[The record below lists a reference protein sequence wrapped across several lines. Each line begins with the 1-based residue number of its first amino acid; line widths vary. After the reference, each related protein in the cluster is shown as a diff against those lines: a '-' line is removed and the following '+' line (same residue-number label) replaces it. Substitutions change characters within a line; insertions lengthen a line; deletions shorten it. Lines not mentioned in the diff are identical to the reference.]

1 MEKSVK
7 RNSKQSPN
15 TAEEQDVYRNVV
27 EFEEME
33 ARTRDGKE
41 DATIYLNTCT
51 DIRRLLGDILT
62 LKCNSVENKPAVA
75 KKRVEAC
82 MLTSVLKK
90 LNRLENIR
98 LSAARDA
105 IATEKQMVEGRYMQ
119 YQNLLYEVDHYD
131 SEYRKC
137 MQYISRDET
146 IDLISTEEFFK
157 NAPEDITSKFLE
169 DNENNHELYLARLDF
184 ELKQRINLALLLED
198 LKVEKKSVKEEIIN
212 LKEKLAGLEPKLLDV
227 VAATKPL
234 QEYLGLNI
242 GEINPEHKLAC
253 HLPDYLYLMYCNTDA
268 YRQFI
273 DKGCITIEIKGDLE
287 EVRLYNESQK
297 VLQDETDHE
306 QDLQE
311 ETTGIKKHR
320 RRKGT
325 EVDREEEKKK
335 NMLLKH
341 PLSVEVTMKT
351 EHVTLKLHF
360 YYLPTLRIV
369 TVVSTTESLSDVL
382 KNSTCAQ
389 VVLTGESILNQLY
402 PKDTGTDSPNL
413 VNYYQLK
420 QVGIDRFQAL
430 ISQLGYAY
438 GWAQKI
444 CGLEFLN
451 MQNAENRFRKHAR
464 MYQHTVEEC
473 FTIIERRLRARG
485 ALAMQM
491 YNLEQ
496 NLIPTVPA
504 HILHPKSASS
514 TLTKFATTSFQRFCQ
529 DALNAHTLV
538 DKELI
543 AEDDLFY
550 LAVIERPK
558 ASMNAWIAIRNDYP
572 DTVPMF
578 VLHLKYNGDHHSEN
592 SDQIRDMER
601 NVNGDW
607 KTRARGKD
615 LSGCLL
621 AAQLKYLCAF
631 LDVYLET
638 NDDSVFSNS
647 TVFFRPVSGR
657 TRRRPFKFHKTGNGI
672 FAQY

>member
-1 MEKSVK
+1 MIL
-7 RNSKQSPN
+7 Q
-15 TAEEQDVYRNVV
+15 NVV

-51 DIRRLLGDILT
+51 DIRRLLSDILT
-62 LKCNSVENKPAVA
+62 LKCNSVEVKFYSRDFYVFIMKCLLFQQNKPAVA

-311 ETTGIKKHR
+311 VGGVFFVSNVYQTKIVFVLLSKLIKSC
-320 RRKGT
+320 
-325 EVDREEEKKK
+325 
-335 NMLLKH
+335 M
-341 PLSVEVTMKT
+341 
-351 EHVTLKLHF
+351 
-360 YYLPTLRIV
+360 
-369 TVVSTTESLSDVL
+369 
-382 KNSTCAQ
+382 
-389 VVLTGESILNQLY
+389 
-402 PKDTGTDSPNL
+402 
-413 VNYYQLK
+413 
-420 QVGIDRFQAL
+420 
-430 ISQLGYAY
+430 
-438 GWAQKI
+438 
-444 CGLEFLN
+444 
-451 MQNAENRFRKHAR
+451 
-464 MYQHTVEEC
+464 
-473 FTIIERRLRARG
+473 RLRKVQ
-485 ALAMQM
+485 QM
-491 YNLEQ
+491 Y
-496 NLIPTVPA
+496 I
-504 HILHPKSASS
+504 I
-514 TLTKFATTSFQRFCQ
+514 
-529 DALNAHTLV
+529 
-538 DKELI
+538 I
-543 AEDDLFY
+543 
-550 LAVIERPK
+550 I
-558 ASMNAWIAIRNDYP
+558 
-572 DTVPMF
+572 
-578 VLHLKYNGDHHSEN
+578 
-592 SDQIRDMER
+592 
-601 NVNGDW
+601 
-607 KTRARGKD
+607 
-615 LSGCLL
+615 
-621 AAQLKYLCAF
+621 
-631 LDVYLET
+631 
-638 NDDSVFSNS
+638 
-647 TVFFRPVSGR
+647 
-657 TRRRPFKFHKTGNGI
+657 
-672 FAQY
+672 